1 MSHNNLRER
10 FAIFAGNTGGIE
22 TWLVAG
28 APAVV
33 FETLARIDQAPITRA
48 TLNQLLLLSHEAA
61 MSEGFFRYYWETVP
75 PPGAHPYDVRKIPG
89 YRSTD
94 AAGVISSIDQL
105 YWGLYRFYV
114 DCLLFHGTM
123 RIGYRQ
129 MRAMA
134 HDELAAYFKKR
145 CVDHGALTARGAA
158 LPLSLI
164 PKDER
169 YLISEMACKSFEPR
183 PEVASTD
190 MLDHLRQE
198 YEAARAQGIQRLA
211 VKELISGGRTQRNA
225 ARQGEFAFSAAEF
238 QDEEISSVEQLLEK
252 YRMYKQRFDR
262 ARAAALKNTEL
273 YLSSIN
279 DLDVYV
285 ATSMRSRNDF
295 RNMADRCDDIFDGGE
310 VRGLNLRY
318 FDPTLSAATGHEDKG
333 LIECLMVKSAKA
345 LIYIAGDKE
354 SYGKDA
360 ETAMALSLGKPVIF
374 LCDDESKSRFYRD
387 VHPLSRLIHFE
398 SGVAVGAIVTEN
410 VRHVPVLLRRI
421 FTNDMEYE
429 IRKPKPHYFQ
439 LVEKLTGSIVRIQT
453 DNTLLKET
461 FWNQYHNPV

>member
-1 MSHNNLRER
+1 MSDELRAR
-10 FAIFAGNTGGIE
+10 FEIFAGNTGGIE
-22 TWLVAG
+22 TWLTAS
-28 APAVV
+28 APPVV
-33 FETLARIDQAPITRA
+33 FETLGRIDDAPITRA

-75 PPGAHPYDVRKIPG
+75 ASGAHPYDVRKIPG
-89 YRSTD
+89 FDGAR
-94 AAGVISSIDQL
+94 APGLIASIDQL

-123 RIGYRQ
+123 RIGYRH
-129 MRAMA
+129 MRAMG
-134 HDELAAYFKKR
+134 HDEIAAYFKKR
-145 CVDHGALTARGAA
+145 CVDKAALGARGPA
-158 LPLSLI
+158 LPLGVI

-198 YEAARAQGIQRLA
+198 YEAARAQGVQRLM
-211 VKELISGGRTQRNA
+211 VKELIAGGRTKRNT

-238 QDEEISSVEQLLEK
+238 QDEEISSVEQLLDK
-252 YRMYKQRFDR
+252 YRTYKGRFDR
-262 ARAAALKNTEL
+262 ARAMALKNTEL

-285 ATSMRSRNDF
+285 ATSMRSRSDF
-295 RNMADRCDDIFDGGE
+295 RLMADRCDEIFGSDD
-310 VRGLNLRY
+310 VHGLNLRY
-318 FDPTLSAATGHEDKG
+318 FDPTLSAASGHEDKG

-345 LIYIAGDKE
+345 LIYIAGEKE

-374 LCDDESKSRFYRD
+374 LCDDEAKSRFYRD
-387 VHPLSRLIHFE
+387 VHPLSRLIHFD

-410 VRHVPVLLRRI
+410 VRHVPALLRRI

-439 LVEKLTGSIVRIQT
+439 LVEKLTGSIVRLQT
-453 DNTLLKET
+453 DNALLKET
-461 FWNQYHNPV
+461 FWNHYHNPV